1 MYTNYIKYKGEI
13 YYMKKFKSIICSIL
27 AFIMS
32 IAFMAITIVAALP
45 STSASAADTSL
56 TSIILSTNSLTV
68 TENST
73 ATFTAA
79 LPIGYDATHIG
90 YVVADS
96 NVVAVTPIAYASN
109 VAAFTVNFVNG
120 GSTVI
125 AVYNIDNPAMV
136 AYLNVNASNLILD
149 IPSKLGTNKKNYC
162 TFVSYEFV
170 PYDYTYENFNDY
182 KYTLNIQYKCA
193 SYKDKDYNKW
203 GCYGYFYDAN
213 GNVIK
218 KVHLYASSLS
228 SNRVYHSEFNVPV
241 NAVKFS
247 IEGFN

>member
-1 MYTNYIKYKGEI
+1 
-13 YYMKKFKSIICSIL
+13 MKKFKSILCL
-27 AFIMS
+27 VLTFV
-32 IAFMAITIVAALP
+32 MAVIIVATLP
-45 STSASAADTSL
+45 LASAMAADT
-56 TSIILSTNSLTV
+56 TSSTVILSTNSLTV
-68 TENST
+68 TDSDVQ
-73 ATFTAA
+73 TFTAA
-79 LPIGYDATHIG
+79 LPIGYDGTRLAC
-90 YVVADS
+90 VVADS

-109 VAAFTVNFVNG
+109 VAAFAINYVSD
-120 GSTVI
+120 GSTVV

-136 AYLNVNASNLILD
+136 SYIIVTSTRLIMD
-149 IPSKLGTNKKNYC
+149 IPSKLGTSKDNYC
-162 TFVSYEFV
+162 TLVGYEFV
-170 PYDYTYENFNDY
+170 PYDYTYDNFNDY
-182 KYTLNIQYKCA
+182 KCTLNIQYKCA